1 MADAVPPERPTEP
14 GRGLARR
21 DFEEVIRRAT
31 EMSAR
36 EGDADELLTEE
47 EVLRIGQE
55 LGLSAQ
61 HMKRALYELPELTAV
76 PRWYDRYFGPAIFS
90 VARVV
95 PSQTEPTLRRVEDY
109 LVTREYLQI
118 ARRRGHSVAFTPA
131 DDTLS
136 NLARAFMRPTSRHVL
151 TRASRLMLNVQPL
164 PNDESHVRFDVDLAE
179 ERSRRLKTGLG
190 LGGLGGTVL
199 GAAAAG
205 LVAVNTPAFLGP
217 LPELL
222 AFGGTFLA
230 VGAASVSAA
239 AARFRNRVLAAK
251 FELAGLLDRVEH
263 GESLDP
269 PPAPWRRRLQLR
281 LFGSR

>member
-1 MADAVPPERPTEP
+1 MTAEVPPERAQPP
-14 GRGLARR
+14 RALARR
-21 DFEEVIRRAT
+21 DFEEVIRRAA
-31 EMSAR
+31 ELAAG
-36 EGDADELLTEE
+36 EGDADDRLSEE

-55 LGLSAQ
+55 LGLSTQ
-61 HMKRALYELPELTAV
+61 HMKRALYELPELSAA

-95 PSQTEPTLRRVEDY
+95 PSQPDPTLRRVEDY

-136 NLARAFMRPTSRHVL
+136 TLARAFMRPGRRHVIA
-151 TRASRLMLNVQPL
+151 RASRLMISVQPL
-164 PNDESHVRFDVDLAE
+164 PNDESHMRLDVDLDE
-179 ERSRRLKTGLG
+179 ERKRRLRSGIAF
-190 LGGLGGTVL
+190 GGIA
-199 GAAAAG
+199 GAIVGSAAAG
-205 LVAVNTPAFLGP
+205 LAAINTPALLGP
-217 LPELL
+217 LPEIL

-230 VGAASVSAA
+230 VGAASITVAA
-239 AARFRNRVLAAK
+239 AGFKNRVLAAK
-251 FELAGLLDRVEH
+251 FELSGLLDRVEH